1 MQLEVKINLILHAT
15 ENEKKVLEELES
27 NFHID
32 QSDFQV
38 EQVLGHFN
46 NPITLISSKLKRK
59 TAQDFVSLFFS
70 KMKKEEF
77 DDVFNYVEDYVTSSG
92 LSLRIS
98 KQKLMSGSLEI
109 SKEDTIKINISTPV
123 YVKNE
128 TKKIYQDLMRK
139 RSIDHLI
146 IFVSNSIR
154 E

>member
-38 EQVLGHFN
+38 EQVSGHFN

-59 TAQDFVSLFFS
+59 IAQDFVSLFFS
-70 KMKKEEF
+70 MMKKEEF

-98 KQKLMSGSLEI
+98 KQKLLSGVLEI

-128 TKKIYQDLMRK
+128 TKKIYQNLMR
-139 RSIDHLI
+139 
-146 IFVSNSIR
+146 NYP
-154 E
+154 

>member
-32 QSDFQV
+32 QSDLQV

-98 KQKLMSGSLEI
+98 KQKLMSGVLEI

-139 RSIDHLI
+139 
-146 IFVSNSIR
+146 
-154 E
+154 

>member
-32 QSDFQV
+32 QSDFLV

-139 RSIDHLI
+139 
-146 IFVSNSIR
+146 
-154 E
+154 

>member
-32 QSDFQV
+32 QSDFLV

-98 KQKLMSGSLEI
+98 KQKLMSGVLEI

-128 TKKIYQDLMRK
+128 TKKIYQELMRK
-139 RSIDHLI
+139 
-146 IFVSNSIR
+146 
-154 E
+154 